1 YNEPQY
7 KKNINMIVAQTMP
20 SGALGAQFPPSSS
33 KVSNEKEQL
42 ATPSTE
48 LWDCHLLS
56 AFDHS
61 IVQEV

>member
-1 YNEPQY
+1 
-7 KKNINMIVAQTMP
+7 MIVAQTMP
-20 SGALGAQFPPSSS
+20 SGALKFDGAQFPPSSS

>member
-1 YNEPQY
+1 
-7 KKNINMIVAQTMP
+7 MIVAQTMP
-20 SGALGAQFPPSSS
+20 SGALKFDGAQFPPSSS
-33 KVSNEKEQL
+33 KLSNQKEQL

-56 AFDHS
+56 AFAHS